1 MTEAFYAIHFLAIP
15 LVCYIL
21 LLLVC
26 GQVASINTFISQPPL
41 VQRSFPFLVH
51 KYFRELKTSLN

>member
-21 LLLVC
+21 LLVC
-26 GQVASINTFISQPPL
+26 GQAASINTFISQPPL